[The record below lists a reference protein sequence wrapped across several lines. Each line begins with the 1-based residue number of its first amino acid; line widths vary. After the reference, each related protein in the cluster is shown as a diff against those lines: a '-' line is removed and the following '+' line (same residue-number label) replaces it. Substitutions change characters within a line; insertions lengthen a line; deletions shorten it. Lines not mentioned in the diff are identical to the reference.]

1 MADSPPCSPTGKF
14 DAPTTAGGRNVRS
27 IDPPAAR
34 RRRGARARRLR
45 RRRRPRGAPAP
56 SRCLGAR
63 HAWGPAWFRR
73 TPTTPRPGAEG
84 DVVVYVDQSRL
95 GGPETLRTVQ
105 GNAAVVIRHY
115 SASEAEARFGC
126 AVVADD

>member
-45 RRRRPRGAPAP
+45 RRPRLSGAAPPSVLCAALHARR
-56 SRCLGAR
+56 
-63 HAWGPAWFRR
+63 PAWFGR
-73 TPTTPRPGAEG
+73 TPTTPRPEAEG
-84 DVVVYVDQSRL
+84 VVVVYVDQSRL

-105 GNAAVVIRHY
+105 VNAAVVIRHY